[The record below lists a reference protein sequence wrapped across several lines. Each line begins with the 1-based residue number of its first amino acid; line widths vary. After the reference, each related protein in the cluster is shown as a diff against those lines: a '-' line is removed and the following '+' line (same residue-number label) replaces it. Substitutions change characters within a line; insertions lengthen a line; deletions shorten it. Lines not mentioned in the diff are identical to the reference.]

1 MNIEELRKKSIE
13 QFAQLRRQA
22 LLEAQRNAAVTVLPQ
37 VAAAGAGSGGG
48 GIKDC
53 SINEYV
59 ENDYIC
65 DYFE

>member
-22 LLEAQRNAAVTVLPQ
+22 LLEAQRNAPLTILPQ
-37 VAAAGAGSGGG
+37 VAAAGSSSGGG
-48 GIKDC
+48 GKDC